1 MNKQALLQ
9 TITQPEERLLFAKV
23 LDQAAF
29 SWKRH
34 CYAFTD
40 FLDMAKS
47 GKFLDKLQYEPD
59 LQVMAF
65 GGHTESE
72 RRMLGFAPDY
82 MTLDADAF
90 PICALR
96 ISLPQKFVQSD
107 LSHRD
112 YLGSILGLGIDRGK
126 IGDIFVGTQETICF
140 VKEEIAEYITTQLT
154 KVSRTPV
161 RVTRT
166 ACNEIIIQKEID
178 IRRLTVAS
186 LRLDGVASGVLHL
199 SRGKIQTLIAAEK
212 ANVNWN
218 TVTNASFLL
227 KEGDMV
233 SIRGYGRFRI
243 LSIGGKN
250 KKERIGLEVGV
261 YV

>member
-29 SWKRH
+29 SSKRH

-47 GKFLDKLQYEPD
+47 GKFLEKLRYETD
-59 LQVMAF
+59 LQVQAF
-65 GGHTESE
+65 GGHMECE

-82 MTLDADAF
+82 MLLEETEF

-96 ISLPQKFVQSD
+96 ISLPQKFAQPD

-126 IGDIFVGTQETICF
+126 IGDIFVGEQETICF

-154 KVSRTPV
+154 KVSRTSV
-161 RVTRT
+161 HVTRT
-166 ACNEIIIQKEID
+166 TWDKVTIQKEIET
-178 IRRLTVAS
+178 RKLTVAS
-186 LRLDGVASGVLHL
+186 LRLDGVAGGVLHL

-243 LSIGGKN
+243 VSIGGKN
-250 KKERIGLEVGV
+250 KKDRIGLEVGV
-261 YV
+261 YI